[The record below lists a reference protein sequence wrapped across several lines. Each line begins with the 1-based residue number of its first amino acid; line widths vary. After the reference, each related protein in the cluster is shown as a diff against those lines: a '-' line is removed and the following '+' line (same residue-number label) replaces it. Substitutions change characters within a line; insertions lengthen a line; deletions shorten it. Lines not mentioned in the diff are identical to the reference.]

1 MKIALVPGPW
11 TKSSRVMAPTRREA
25 PPVPPVRLAAPQ
37 PEVPAPPPEQ
47 APLAVAPELVRAVL
61 PGRWAIVDALARLGP
76 LDESALVLAAWRASP
91 GLFGLPGHEWEYP
104 DAGAVRTR
112 IGGASGC
119 VHRGWVERRED
130 GRYAVTRAGRRGLA
144 EAIERAAEACRGGAI
159 GPARRAVGAPEEGE
173 R

>member
-1 MKIALVPGPW
+1 MTDENATTAPARAELTLRQKIL
-11 TKSSRVMAPTRREA
+11 
-25 PPVPPVRLAAPQ
+25 LAA
-37 PEVPAPPPEQ
+37 AD
-47 APLAVAPELVRAVL
+47 LARDGDGGFA
-61 PGRWAIVDALARLGP
+61 VDALARLGP

-130 GRYAVTRAGRRGLA
+130 GRYAVTRAGRRGLG
-144 EAIERAAEACRGGAI
+144 EGIERAAEACRGGAI
-159 GPARRAVGAPEEGE
+159 GPARRAVGAAEEGE